1 LIGSRAVTSAR
12 SHSTA
17 REREDFP
24 VLKPVCRISL
34 AAAASLTVLGIGS
47 YPVFAEDHGRPPART
62 AVPTSGAE
70 WFEAGKAVIEA
81 NMRARR
87 ELRPR
92 RAKNVILFVGD
103 GMGVSTVTA
112 ARILD
117 GQQRGVDGEWN
128 RLSFESFSDL
138 ALSVTASAN
147 QQTSD
152 SAPTA
157 TAMVVGIKT
166 NDGAIS
172 VDQSIA
178 RQEFCAEV
186 TRAKSFK
193 TILERAEERGLSTGV
208 ISTARITHA
217 TPAVN
222 YAHISNRNWE
232 ANSTID
238 RDLGATVLPPGCTK
252 VKDIAAQLV
261 DFSFGDGIEVALG
274 GGRPYF
280 EPTTKSD
287 PEYPSHKGRR
297 TDGRDLTAEWAAR
310 PGAAYVWN
318 KQQFDAID
326 PHKTRRLL
334 GLFDLSHLKYEADR
348 AGDTA
353 GEPSLAEMTRKS
365 IQLLQKNPKGFYL
378 MVEGGRID
386 HAHHAG
392 NAYRALTDTIA
403 LAEAVQVARAMT
415 DDDDTLIIVTADHSH
430 TLTIAGYPSR
440 GNPILGKADAGRGL
454 PGVPTLAADALG
466 LPYTTLGY
474 MNGPGG
480 WNGNGSRREFS
491 PRTEGYTAEIP
502 FAGKRPDLTKVDTA
516 HPNYLQEAVIPTLGA
531 ETHSGEEVA
540 IYANGPRSYLVRGTL
555 EQNAIYHVMA
565 SALGL

>member
-1 LIGSRAVTSAR
+1 MKSKS
-12 SHSTA
+12 
-17 REREDFP
+17 
-24 VLKPVCRISL
+24 RISL
-34 AAAASLTVLGIGS
+34 VVTASLTVLGGAS
-47 YPVFAEDHGRPPART
+47 AT
-62 AVPTSGAE
+62 ALADNASAAPVPTSGAE
-70 WFEAGKAVIEA
+70 WFRAGRSAVEA
-81 NMRARR
+81 NKLVNR
-87 ELRPR
+87 ELNTR

-128 RLSFESFSDL
+128 RLSFEKFSDL

-157 TAMVVGIKT
+157 TAMVAGIKT

-178 RQEFCAEV
+178 RKEFCAEA
-186 TRAKSFK
+186 TRAKSVK
-193 TILERAEERGLSTGV
+193 TIMERAEERGMSTGV
-208 ISTARITHA
+208 VSTARITHA

-222 YAHISNRNWE
+222 YAHISNRDWE
-232 ANSTID
+232 ANNTID
-238 RDLGATVLPPGCTK
+238 SDLGANALPASCTK
-252 VKDIAAQLV
+252 VKDIAALLV
-261 DFSFGDGIEVALG
+261 DFNAGNGLEVALG

-280 EPTTKSD
+280 EPNTKAD
-287 PEYPSHKGRR
+287 PEYPTRKGRR
-297 TDGRDLTAEWAAR
+297 TDGRDLTAEWVAK

-318 KQQFDAID
+318 KVQFDAVD
-326 PHKTRRLL
+326 TGRTKRLL
-334 GLFDLSHLKYEADR
+334 GLFEPSHVKYEADR
-348 AGDTA
+348 ANDPA

-365 IQLLQKNPKGFYL
+365 IQMLQKNPKGFYL

-403 LAEAVQVARAMT
+403 LAEAVKVAREMT
-415 DDDDTLIIVTADHSH
+415 DDEDTLIIVTADHSH
-430 TLTIAGYPSR
+430 TLSIAGYPSR
-440 GNPILGKADAGRGL
+440 GNPILGKADTGL
-454 PGVPTLAADALG
+454 GLLGVSPVAKDSLG

-474 MNGPGG
+474 LNGPGG
-480 WNGNGSRREFS
+480 WTGNGARRELD
-491 PRTEGYTAEIP
+491 PVTELYTAEIP
-502 FAGKRPDLTKVDTA
+502 FTGKRPDLTNVDTTN
-516 HPNYLQEAVIPTLGA
+516 PNYLQESAIPTVGA
-531 ETHSGEEVA
+531 ETHAGEEVA

-565 SALGL
+565 NALGL

>member
-1 LIGSRAVTSAR
+1 MKLTSRM
-12 SHSTA
+12 
-17 REREDFP
+17 
-24 VLKPVCRISL
+24 SL
-34 AAAASLTVLGIGS
+34 AAVTASLTLLGAAS
-47 YPVFAEDHGRPPART
+47 FPAFADGHGRRTGQT
-62 AVPTSGAE
+62 AVPASGAE
-70 WFEAGKAVIEA
+70 WFQAGKAAIEA
-81 NMRARR
+81 NKLVRR
-87 ELRPR
+87 EPSPH

-128 RLSFESFSDL
+128 RLSFERFSNL

-157 TAMVVGIKT
+157 TAMVAGIKT

-172 VDQSIA
+172 VEQSIA
-178 RQEFCAEV
+178 RNEFCTEV
-186 TRAKSFK
+186 TRAKSVK
-193 TILERAEERGLSTGV
+193 TIMERAEERGMSTGV
-208 ISTARITHA
+208 VSTARITHA

-222 YAHISNRNWE
+222 FAHISNRNWE
-232 ANSTID
+232 ANNTID
-238 RDLGATVLPPGCTK
+238 GDLGSKVLPPGCTK

-261 DFSFGDGIEVALG
+261 DFNVGDGIEVALG

-287 PEYPSHKGRR
+287 PEYSSRKGRR
-297 TDGRDLTAEWAAR
+297 TDGRDLTAEWAAK

-334 GLFDLSHLKYEADR
+334 GLFELSHLKYEADR
-348 AGDTA
+348 SNDTA
-353 GEPSLAEMTRKS
+353 GEPSLAEMTRKA
-365 IQLLQKNPKGFYL
+365 IQMLKKNPKGFYL

-386 HAHHAG
+386 HAHHVG

-403 LAEAVQVARAMT
+403 LANAVKVAREMT
-415 DDDDTLIIVTADHSH
+415 DDKDTLIIVTADHSH

-440 GNPILGKADAGRGL
+440 GNPILGKADTSTRLIGL
-454 PGVPTLAADALG
+454 SPAATDSLG

-480 WNGNGSRREFS
+480 WNGHGSRREFN
-491 PRTEGYTAEIP
+491 PLTEGYSAEIP
-502 FAGKRPDLTKVDTA
+502 FAGKRPDLTNVDTA
-516 HPNYLQEAVIPTLGA
+516 HPNYLQEAAIPTLGA
-531 ETHSGEEVA
+531 ETHAGEDVA
-540 IYANGPRSYLVRGTL
+540 IYANGPRSYLFRGTL

-565 SALGL
+565 EALGF